1 MGRGVLA
8 VSRPQRAGNERFL
21 EAFAA
26 ARADLL
32 QALTGLLGNPDDA
45 QDAVQEAFL
54 KCWRVRERVPGVRN
68 LRAWIFRVGLNAAK
82 DLQRNVWRRR
92 ARPLLDQA
100 ALAGRPGSSPGEQL
114 LRAEALERLR
124 AALADLR
131 PAEREVFLLRQNSD
145 LTYDEIA
152 ARRHTPVGTI
162 KTQMR
167 TALHKLRHVLQDQG
181 TGSRG

>member
-1 MGRGVLA
+1 MGRGALA
-8 VSRPQRAGNERFL
+8 VSRRRRACEEHFL

-26 ARADLL
+26 ARADLA
-32 QALTGLLGNPDDA
+32 QALTGLLGNTEDA

-54 KCWRVRERVPGVRN
+54 KCWRVRERVRAVHN
-68 LRAWIFRVGLNAAK
+68 LRAWIFRVALNAAR

-100 ALAGRPGSSPGEQL
+100 ALAGRPGPSPAEEL
-114 LRAEALERLR
+114 LHAEALERLR
-124 AALADLR
+124 AALAGLR

-167 TALHKLRHVLQDQG
+167 TALHKLRHVLQEHPVGQ
-181 TGSRG
+181 